1 MFDWGGNSWITQVE
15 EQPKRP
21 ALIEL
26 SCVSVQFMTLKDK
39 IISNSASKFE
49 YMDGEKILYH

>member
-39 IISNSASKFE
+39 IIRNSARKF
-49 YMDGEKILYH
+49 